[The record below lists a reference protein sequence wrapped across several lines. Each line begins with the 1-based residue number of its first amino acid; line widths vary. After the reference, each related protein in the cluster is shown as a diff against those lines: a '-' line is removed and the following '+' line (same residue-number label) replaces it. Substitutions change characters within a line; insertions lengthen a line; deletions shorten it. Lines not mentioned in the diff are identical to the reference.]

1 MSREQ
6 IVVSMRPN
14 LELSEANTAI
24 EQFQNSTLRP
34 ILKLQNQL
42 LLSFFQD
49 KIIQSNSR
57 FENLSSS
64 EKQITLANIYQ
75 KDLAFRQ
82 QNIGLILGMFT
93 SHEFDFFLQ
102 NKQEVAKRIITMI
115 MERVKSQV

>member
-14 LELSEANTAI
+14 LELAEANTAI